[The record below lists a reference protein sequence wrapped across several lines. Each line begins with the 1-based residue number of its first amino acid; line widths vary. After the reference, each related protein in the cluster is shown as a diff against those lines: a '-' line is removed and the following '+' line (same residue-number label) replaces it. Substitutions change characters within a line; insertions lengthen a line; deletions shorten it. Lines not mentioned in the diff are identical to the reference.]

1 MKHRLLIPT
10 EGPGHTYSLDGRPLV
25 GVTSAIH
32 AVLRS
37 IALEE
42 WFKRNGASSD
52 TIRDEAAAFGKS
64 VHAGLAAYA
73 GGNNPPPLD
82 MPDQWQAVVEAG
94 RRWID
99 DNLEEVFAVE
109 EAIASAKY
117 GFAGKPDLY
126 GRRVGH
132 RTPCIIDWK
141 TTGDLYWSHRAQ
153 LAAYR
158 QAAKESYGDRPAERI
173 VVLFSKDEP
182 GKVTPRIL
190 KNHDTD
196 FALFGYLLGAF
207 NITKGG
213 NAA

>member
-1 MKHRLLIPT
+1 M
-10 EGPGHTYSLDGRPLV
+10 GMQ
-25 GVTSAIH
+25 A
-32 AVLRS
+32 
-37 IALEE
+37 
-42 WFKRNGASSD
+42 D

-82 MPDQWQAVVEAG
+82 MPDQWQAVVESG
-94 RRWID
+94 CRWID

-117 GFAGKPDLY
+117 GYAGRPDVY

-132 RTPCIIDWK
+132 KTPCIIDWK
-141 TTGDLYWSHRAQ
+141 TTGALYWSHRAQ

-158 QAAKESYGDRPAERI
+158 KAAQETYGDRPAERI
-173 VVLFSKDEP
+173 VVLFSKEEP
-182 GKVTPRIL
+182 GKVTPHPL
-190 KNHDTD
+190 THHDAD